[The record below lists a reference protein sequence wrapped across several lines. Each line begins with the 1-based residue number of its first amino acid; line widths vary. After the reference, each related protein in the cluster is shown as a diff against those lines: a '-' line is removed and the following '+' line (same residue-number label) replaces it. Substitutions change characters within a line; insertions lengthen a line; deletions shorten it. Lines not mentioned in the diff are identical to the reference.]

1 MGRKTY
7 TAFRIGLAVACMA
20 VAYATFMYL
29 APALYTPETV
39 GAVGD
44 TYETARDGFWT
55 AVGRYDGTDANDG
68 RYAFGTVLRV
78 IDGDTLADSGTKY
91 RLALVNTPEVGQ
103 RGYAEASA
111 FTKSACPAGSVFA
124 FDQDSVQ
131 PTDKYERTVAKVW
144 CGSAAVDAIRNGS
157 DPGPSVNELLL
168 ENGHA
173 CIFTGYIHKSEFG
186 AEDWVDRRLAC

>member
-39 GAVGD
+39 GAAGD

-78 IDGDTLADSGTKY
+78 IDGDTLADSGAKY
-91 RLALVNTPEVGQ
+91 RLSLVNTPEVGQ
-103 RGYAEASA
+103 RGYAEATA
-111 FTKSACPAGSVFA
+111 FTKSACREGSVFA

-131 PTDKYERTVAKVW
+131 PTDKYERTLAKVW
-144 CGSAAVDAIRNGS
+144 CGSAAIDAIRNGS

-173 CIFTGYIHKSEFG
+173 CILTGFIHKSEFG